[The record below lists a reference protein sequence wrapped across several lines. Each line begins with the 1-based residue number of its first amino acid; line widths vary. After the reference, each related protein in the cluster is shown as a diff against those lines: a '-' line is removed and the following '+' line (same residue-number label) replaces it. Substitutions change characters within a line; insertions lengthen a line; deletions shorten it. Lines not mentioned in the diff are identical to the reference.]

1 MEGYDVITNDGD
13 KLGHVV
19 GTQGDNLIVEHGT
32 LFKSRHALPRAF
44 AHVDESER
52 TVRTTLSKQLI
63 QDSPKVSDGE
73 VDEAEVAAYYGLPG
87 AESTQPSEGYG
98 VLNPDDPAETADQ
111 LAVLQ
116 GRVPPEQE
124 RAEIRKSVEGG
135 ETYGPAGRPII
146 PPDPHTSS
154 RVGDER

>member
-1 MEGYDVITNDGD
+1 MEGYDVITGGGE

-32 LFKSRHALPRAF
+32 LRKSRHAVPQAF
-44 AHVDESER
+44 TQVDEGER
-52 TVRTTLSKQLI
+52 AVRTTLSKELI
-63 QDSPKVSDGE
+63 QDSPKLRDGE

-87 AESTQPSEGYG
+87 AETTDASEGYG

-124 RAEIRKSVEGG
+124 RAEIRRNVEGG
-135 ETYGPAGRPII
+135 ETYGPAGRPVI

-154 RVGDER
+154 RVGDEQ